1 MAIWLAVFL
10 GPLIAIGIIAAAIK
24 GAQALLA
31 SDGVIR
37 LLMSRPVAIVATV
50 IMAGI
55 GLLFAYGFFQLWES
69 TPWAAALARTSKW
82 TSLRLSRSS
91 PLALKLSTAAPWV
104 ASSTLFP
111 SVDRISGTVR
121 CWATSK

>member
-31 SDGVIR
+31 SDSVIR
-37 LLMSRPVAIVATV
+37 LLMSRPVAVVATV

-69 TPWAAALARTSKW
+69 TPWAAALLIGLVLANGSAMWGLWFRHREDDAV
-82 TSLRLSRSS
+82 RLPDR
-91 PLALKLSTAAPWV
+91 PRDTRGGDLAP
-104 ASSTLFP
+104 
-111 SVDRISGTVR
+111 
-121 CWATSK
+121 